1 MVNKKYSMSF
11 TTGGLFYHESI
22 TLARLYLDLKDWP
35 AVRTRVMDRNLLQAR
50 TLNTAKRVFQEISSR
65 LKLLTDDEMNVLDNS
80 SRQEQNYILWL
91 AVCKRYRFI
100 HDFAVEVVREK
111 FLRLDFQLTYQDYN
125 IFFNTKAEWHEEME
139 RLARET
145 QIKLRQLLFKMLREA
160 ELFSKHNTIIPAML
174 THRVVKAI
182 SKNSRAYLAVFPI
195 SDVDIRVLT
204 K

>member
-1 MVNKKYSMSF
+1 MVNEKYSMSF

-22 TLARLYLDLKDWP
+22 TLARLYLGLKDWH

-50 TLNTAKRVFQEISSR
+50 TLNTAKRVFREISSR
-65 LKLLTDDEMNVLDNS
+65 LKLLIDDEMNILDNS

-111 FLRLDFQLTYQDYN
+111 FLHLDFQLTYQDYN
-125 IFFNTKAEWHEEME
+125 VFFNTKAEWHEEME

-145 QIKLRQLLFKMLREA
+145 KIKLRQLLFKMLREA
-160 ELFSKHNTIIPAML
+160 ELLSKNTIIPAML
-174 THRVVKAI
+174 TTRVVKAI

-195 SDVDIRVLT
+195 SDADIRGLT

>member
-1 MVNKKYSMSF
+1 
-11 TTGGLFYHESI
+11 
-22 TLARLYLDLKDWP
+22 
-35 AVRTRVMDRNLLQAR
+35 MDRNLLQAR

-65 LKLLTDDEMNVLDNS
+65 LKLLIDDEMNILDNS

-111 FLRLDFQLTYQDYN
+111 FLRLDFQLNYQDYN
-125 IFFNTKAEWHEEME
+125 VFFNTKAEWHEEME
-139 RLARET
+139 RLAQET

-160 ELFSKHNTIIPAML
+160 ELLSNNTIIPAML
-174 THRVVKAI
+174 TPRLVKAI
-182 SKNSRAYLAVFPI
+182 SKNSRAYPAVFPI
-195 SDVDIRVLT
+195 SDADIRVFT